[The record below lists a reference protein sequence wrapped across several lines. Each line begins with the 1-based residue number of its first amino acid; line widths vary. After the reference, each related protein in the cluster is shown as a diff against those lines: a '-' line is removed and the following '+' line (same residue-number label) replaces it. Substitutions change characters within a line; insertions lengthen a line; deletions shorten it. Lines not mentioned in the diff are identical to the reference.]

1 MYINKHIIM
10 IVWKINLFV
19 LYLLVFL
26 CVWVPSTYITTT
38 KRQGVLCIYHL
49 ILNMKTIK

>member
-19 LYLLVFL
+19 HCKGVYQKNY
-26 CVWVPSTYITTT
+26 TYS
-38 KRQGVLCIYHL
+38 
-49 ILNMKTIK
+49 